1 MPEVIAIARQGLA
14 IGGPA
19 EVGFDKTTLPYIP
32 GSTLRGALASVWIS
46 EHGIP
51 KASHPRREEFIGLF
65 ERDIRYG
72 PLFQDGTSVV
82 PLTATWCKYPSTS
95 GCEEWSADA
104 AVDGDAG
111 TCPHCGNGT
120 DTGKGEVTGVR
131 IRRVLRTELDRDGRP
146 VQGRLYA
153 RHELESGITY
163 RGYLTGSHPWLQQA
177 REIWLGGR
185 TSTRGLATVEVTP
198 EPDEPAA
205 PVIPAS
211 ARADG
216 ALVVRLTSPAIIVDD
231 AGRPALD
238 PVPEILRVLGLS
250 RPAVE
255 EARCWTRPI
264 RVGGWHAASGLPKPT
279 ELAMELGSVL
289 VLRFREQPGPGSLQ
303 RLAREGVGL
312 RRIEGFGS
320 VQLNPPPWRR
330 AEALPAVAVPAQE
343 AEPSALA
350 ALHDHG
356 LLDDELTVR
365 WLVSRCRLVL
375 VERERNPGYSFA
387 SLFEERVAVFF
398 DDAQAD
404 VVAGLFASPRL
415 ATVIP
420 LLEQALE
427 RLTGGEPGIT
437 TGGNP

>member
-120 DTGKGEVTGVR
+120 DTGKGEVSGVR
-131 IRRVLRTELDRDGRP
+131 IRRVLRTELDGDGRP

-163 RGYLTGSHPWLQQA
+163 RGYLTGSHPWLQEA

-205 PVIPAS
+205 PVIPAL

-231 AGRPALD
+231 AARPGSRSGSGDPAGARPAPAGGGGGAILD
-238 PVPEILRVLGLS
+238 PPD
-250 RPAVE
+250 
-255 EARCWTRPI
+255 
-264 RVGGWHAASGLPKPT
+264 
-279 ELAMELGSVL
+279 
-289 VLRFREQPGPGSLQ
+289 PGR
-303 RLAREGVGL
+303 RLARGQ
-312 RRIEGFGS
+312 R
-320 VQLNPPPWRR
+320 
-330 AEALPAVAVPAQE
+330 PAQ
-343 AEPSALA
+343 AGRTRHGTGVRPGPVFPRA
-350 ALHDHG
+350 A
-356 LLDDELTVR
+356 R
-365 WLVSRCRLVL
+365 
-375 VERERNPGYSFA
+375 P
-387 SLFEERVAVFF
+387 
-398 DDAQAD
+398 
-404 VVAGLFASPRL
+404 
-415 ATVIP
+415 VIQP
-420 LLEQALE
+420 A
-427 RLTGGEPGIT
+427 
-437 TGGNP
+437 